1 MVQRVYDICR
11 RLWSRVLTI
20 YGYGIDLA
28 QSLNYCGI
36 IVTKIEDKIRL
47 VTLRKFQNIKYPEI
61 TRILFN
67 DLFKRFPPTYIC
79 IDYTNE
85 RSFSETL
92 EEKLNPQFTIPNSFT
107 QWKIVDPVVFTQSQ
121 KLAMKQNARELLEK
135 KYFVWPKRS
144 SSDPRIWSLVE
155 ELREQMLREAGTPG
169 MNGLLKFPKP
179 EGHDNDLVIALEL
192 NLRGAKKYL
201 PEFAFKVIAV
211 KLKTGFNGEGEVKPK
226 VNWLATS
233 KH

>member
-1 MVQRVYDICR
+1 
-11 RLWSRVLTI
+11 LTK

-36 IVTKIEDKIRL
+36 VVTEITDKIRL
-47 VTLRKFQNIKYPEI
+47 VTLRKFQNISYPEI

-85 RSFSETL
+85 KSFSETL
-92 EEKLNPQFTIPNSFT
+92 EEKLNPQFTVPNSTSFT
-107 QWKIVDPVVFTQSQ
+107 KWKIVDPVIFTQSQ

-135 KYFVWPKRS
+135 KYFVWPTQS
-144 SSDPRIWSLVE
+144 LSDPRMWSLVV
-155 ELREQMLREAGTPG
+155 ELKEQMFREAGTPG
-169 MNGLLKFPKP
+169 LNGLLKFPKP
-179 EGHDNDLVIALEL
+179 EGHDNDLAIALEL

-201 PEFAFKVIAV
+201 PEFAFEVYAR
-211 KLKTGFNGEGEVKPK
+211 KLKGKF
-226 VNWLATS
+226 
-233 KH
+233 